1 MPAEKLSMRKIKEV
15 LRLKFELGFAN
26 RQIARSCKVSH
37 STVADY
43 LQRAEAAGL
52 NSWPLPAD
60 LDETG
65 LEARL
70 FPPTEAAFQPRSVPN
85 WPAPSTKTCT
95 ATSTSRCSCCGRNI
109 SRPSQAVTNTADSA
123 SSTATGPENW
133 IWYYGKSTAPEKN
146 CLSVAWSSRMS
157 VQKMWTCKSS
167 LNAKRMANKGYMP
180 RHSLHSSNGLCQTT
194 TTPVPA

>member
-26 RQIARSCKVSH
+26 RKIARSCKVSH

-70 FPPTEAAFQPRSVPN
+70 FPPTEAASQSHSVPN
-85 WPAPSTKTCT
+85 WPA
-95 ATSTSRCSCCGRNI
+95 I
-109 SRPSQAVTNTADSA
+109 HED
-123 SSTATGPENW
+123 
-133 IWYYGKSTAPEKN
+133 
-146 CLSVAWSSRMS
+146 
-157 VQKMWTCKSS
+157 
-167 LNAKRMANKGYMP
+167 
-180 RHSLHSSNGLCQTT
+180 LHSHKHVTLQLVWQEYKEEEPGGYQYSRFCELYRRSFLPQ
-194 TTPVPA
+194 VWL